1 MGAEWKLWNQEICVL
16 APLKKG
22 FKHMGLGDKSELGS
36 MSSCTI
42 MTIGMENPWKVM
54 GMGTQGGNLL
64 NKLVPQM

>member
-1 MGAEWKLWNQEICVL
+1 
-16 APLKKG
+16 
-22 FKHMGLGDKSELGS
+22 MGLGDKSELGS

-64 NKLVPQM
+64 NKLVSQM